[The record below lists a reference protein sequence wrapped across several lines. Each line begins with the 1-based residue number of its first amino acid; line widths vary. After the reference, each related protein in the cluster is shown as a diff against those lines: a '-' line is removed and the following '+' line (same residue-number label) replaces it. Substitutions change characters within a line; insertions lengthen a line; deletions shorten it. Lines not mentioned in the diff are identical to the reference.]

1 MTNVFVVTV
10 TEWEDT
16 VTMGV
21 FSTREKAE
29 AFVSTLDEEDRLGS
43 DVTEW
48 VVN

>member
-1 MTNVFVVTV
+1 MTSVFVVTV
-10 TEWEDT
+10 EEWEDT

-29 AFVSTLDEEDRLGS
+29 KFVTTLDDSDREFAE
-43 DVTEW
+43 VTEW